1 MEFLYYN
8 KKKSKTLLKQYFL
21 FLHTPYVM
29 RK

>member
-1 MEFLYYN
+1 MNVYVLYVLEDKTS
-8 KKKSKTLLKQYFL
+8 KKHYFL

>member
-1 MEFLYYN
+1 MKNKSLYKINY
-8 KKKSKTLLKQYFL
+8 KSKKEYFF